1 MEALSQ
7 WEGQFLLFLQDN
19 ARGALDGPLS
29 FITRLGDHGLFWIAV
44 TLILLIPPRT
54 RRIGLA
60 SVFALLLS
68 LLISNIIL
76 KNLVARV
83 RPYDYLAGL
92 TPLTGP
98 EHDWSFPSGHASA
111 SFASAWAMLRMKLRP
126 RWPWVCA
133 VVLAAMIALTRLY
146 VGVHYP
152 TDVLAGTCIGL
163 LAGEIGARCATKV
176 RAPGALLP

>member
-60 SVFALLLS
+60 SMFALLLS
-68 LLISNIIL
+68 LLISNI
-76 KNLVARV
+76 
-83 RPYDYLAGL
+83 
-92 TPLTGP
+92 
-98 EHDWSFPSGHASA
+98 
-111 SFASAWAMLRMKLRP
+111 
-126 RWPWVCA
+126 
-133 VVLAAMIALTRLY
+133 
-146 VGVHYP
+146 
-152 TDVLAGTCIGL
+152 
-163 LAGEIGARCATKV
+163 
-176 RAPGALLP
+176 